1 MSVLGNPSAYLQRLL
16 GRFTKVDPEIFTPD
30 VVDTYLAQLAA
41 PDRVHALT
49 EDYRCS
55 APGGV
60 DLAHD
65 AADRAAGRKA
75 AQPFRVLWGK
85 HGPNERL
92 FGHEGML
99 ALWRNVCAEVDG
111 RAVECGHYIPEE
123 RSDEVERE
131 ALAFF

>member
-1 MSVLGNPSAYLQRLL
+1 MAVLGNPSAYLQRLL
-16 GRFTKVDPEIFTPD
+16 VRFTTVDPEIFTLD

-65 AADRAAGRKA
+65 AEDCKVGVGPLSGSSWCSGAELASLLSLAIFRIGFYRVPLDISVQRWTW
-75 AQPFRVLWGK
+75 QPPYL
-85 HGPNERL
+85 
-92 FGHEGML
+92 
-99 ALWRNVCAEVDG
+99 
-111 RAVECGHYIPEE
+111 
-123 RSDEVERE
+123 
-131 ALAFF
+131 